1 MPYYHKKLP
10 SITNIGTKP
19 TVDERSVM
27 GVETYIYDFDR
38 DVYGEEMAVY
48 LLRFKRPEMRFDGVD
63 ALKMQ
68 MEKDIAEGK
77 RYHRL

>member
-1 MPYYHKKLP
+1 MLF
-10 SITNIGTKP
+10 
-19 TVDERSVM
+19 RS
-27 GVETYIYDFDR
+27 R